1 MLAFELDLCRW
12 NRILGVFG
20 RIAEFL
26 FNDCH
31 KCVVNKVFVF
41 CRRTIM
47 AFGRILKTNTRTV
60 SVFSDYVSVVSEL
73 SERIIAPFSD
83 DGIIHWSVS
92 PWATCT
98 PARRQ
103 ASGTPVRP
111 RRHGHVSLCAS
122 KGPVR
127 VDCCRRA
134 GGGGG
139 AGAIRDARGQPAP
152 LVASPRS
159 AG

>member
-47 AFGRILKTNTRTV
+47 AFG
-60 SVFSDYVSVVSEL
+60 